1 MTQAFCSTGKGISG
15 KLDNSG
21 GINPSG
27 VNPIVWKGWAMLTNY
42 HHFTDP
48 AINCVKERFLSP
60 IYRWRN
66 RVSGGARS
74 LFRLGKNKLAVWS
87 LLVEIQQSFHRDLK
101 TSFRQNKFIC
111 VHLFPKGA
119 TDPYFCRI
127 CGIFLEVSSSGPRRV
142 QTLLLCLH
150 FQQQESSPASNK
162 WSGQGILRH
171 PNFSIEAGTK
181 YR

>member
-1 MTQAFCSTGKGISG
+1 
-15 KLDNSG
+15 
-21 GINPSG
+21 
-27 VNPIVWKGWAMLTNY
+27 MLTNY

-48 AINCVKERFLSP
+48 ASNFVKENSHPLFTDEET
-60 IYRWRN
+60 N
-66 RVSGGARS
+66 RVSGDARS
-74 LFRLGKNKLAVWS
+74 LFGLGKHKFAVWS

-111 VHLFPKGA
+111 VHLFPKGT

-127 CGIFLEVSSSGPRRV
+127 RGVFLEVSSSGPRRV
-142 QTLLLCLH
+142 QTFLLCLH
-150 FQQQESSPASNK
+150 FQQQESSPASSK

-171 PNFSIEAGTK
+171 PNFSIEARTK